1 VYAKRSSFTL
11 SFYLEMEISSSILKN
26 IVEYGIKRHYL
37 ILKMTKNFQRLNSLT
52 QHDDDT
58 LLTLEDDPVF
68 GKMLTNI

>member
-26 IVEYGIKRHYL
+26 IVENGIKRHYL

>member
-11 SFYLEMEISSSILKN
+11 SFYLEMEISSSILTN
-26 IVEYGIKRHYL
+26 IVENGIKRHYL

>member
-1 VYAKRSSFTL
+1 
-11 SFYLEMEISSSILKN
+11 MEISSSILKN
-26 IVEYGIKRHYL
+26 IVENGIKRHYL

>member
-1 VYAKRSSFTL
+1 MYAKRSSFTL

-26 IVEYGIKRHYL
+26 IVENGIKRHYL